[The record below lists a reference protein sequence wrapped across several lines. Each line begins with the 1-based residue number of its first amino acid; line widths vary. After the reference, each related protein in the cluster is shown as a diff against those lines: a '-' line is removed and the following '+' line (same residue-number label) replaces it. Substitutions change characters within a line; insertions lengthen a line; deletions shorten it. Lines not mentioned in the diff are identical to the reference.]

1 MHIWNLCG
9 PIQVNRGNGSS
20 RKQKSHKRRRE
31 CTIRLKSTFLK
42 KSIRVLGKVPKL
54 CTFFHILAQCPPH
67 RPLMLVLQH
76 SRFEKGFIE
85 QTSSALFK
93 TSEFWKAKK
102 KNPKATFALPDNKY

>member
-1 MHIWNLCG
+1 VVGKKFAPFFIF
-9 PIQVNRGNGSS
+9 
-20 RKQKSHKRRRE
+20 
-31 CTIRLKSTFLK
+31 RLN
-42 KSIRVLGKVPKL
+42 V
-54 CTFFHILAQCPPH
+54 HH